1 MAEKPNAHRQMRPE
15 TDPKTKEKKDGPT
28 AKAQNGSGVS
38 CLEVTGLDFVP
49 MLIQAFQVD

>member
-15 TDPKTKEKKDGPT
+15 AEKKDGPT